1 MTPLANKGALY
12 TKVQCAVIYN
22 NVKRPNYK
30 CSWYC
35 FIWQPWNID
44 QNQSFRSITFQV
56 HCESN
61 VALNE
66 HGQRW
71 SHQKCHW
78 MLDVTNDG
86 AMFALLDGVWL
97 HLSSSR
103 MDAAAMCV
111 CVCRLD
117 VLAPWWEHGDWSPRP
132 APAAAIYIAHIT
144 SHFTS
149 HTRTSALW
157 ATPIGQVTGTSA
169 GRKKS
174 HPLKWF
180 NISQFCPT
188 YFPYEVLSKRSQ
200 FSR

>member
-1 MTPLANKGALY
+1 M
-12 TKVQCAVIYN
+12 IYN

-111 CVCRLD
+111 CVPAGCVGPMMGARRLKS
-117 VLAPWWEHGDWSPRP
+117 APGPSRGYIHRTHHISFYITHQNQRTMGNTNRP
-132 APAAAIYIAHIT
+132 SDRYLSRQEKI
-144 SHFTS
+144 
-149 HTRTSALW
+149 W
-157 ATPIGQVTGTSA
+157 
-169 GRKKS
+169 
-174 HPLKWF
+174 
-180 NISQFCPT
+180 PT
-188 YFPYEVLSKRSQ
+188 KMIQ
-200 FSR
+200 H